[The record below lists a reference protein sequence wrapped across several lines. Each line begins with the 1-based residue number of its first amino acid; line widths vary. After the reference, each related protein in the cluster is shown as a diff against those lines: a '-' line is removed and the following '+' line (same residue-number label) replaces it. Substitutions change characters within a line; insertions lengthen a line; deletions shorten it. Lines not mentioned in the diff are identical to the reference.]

1 MIFSSIHRQ
10 LLVGLMIL
18 AGPHALN
25 AQVPHMID
33 YQGKIA
39 VSGTSFTGEGQFKFA
54 LVDGAGTTTYWSHD
68 ASSTAG
74 SEPTTHIV
82 RNVTAGLYSIVLGD
96 TALLGSTGAAMQA
109 LTPPVFNNP
118 DVRLRIW
125 FNDGANGFQ
134 LLSPD
139 RRIAAVGYAL
149 MADTV
154 PDGSITASKLAAGS
168 VTSTQLAAGSV
179 TSAQLAPDSV
189 TSAQL
194 AAGSVT
200 ADKLAEGV
208 GGGGGGGNIQASLSA
223 ADSAL
228 IGDGYIKIQSISAKP
243 WETSAAA
250 GAPSPRSH
258 HTAVWTGSKMMIW
271 GGLVGVSR
279 SNQGGTYDPATT
291 QWALLPTNGVSPA
304 RSDHT
309 AVWTGERMIVW
320 GGFTAS
326 GESNTGAMYAPPVPA
341 SDPPIGGWLA
351 TTTTA
356 APALRSGHTAVW
368 TGTKMVIWGGKNG
381 NGVLADGGAY
391 TPPTGPLIPGQEGSW
406 TAVQGSGAPAAR
418 HHHTAIWTGTKM
430 IVWGGLDS
438 NYDPIDSADDGIGN
452 GGIYDPSTNSWIAM
466 STSGAPSARVGHS
479 AVWTGSKMIVFGG
492 SNTEVPGSAANLL
505 EDGAIF
511 DPNVGANGEWS
522 PLQTTQAPSARFRHG
537 AIWNGSEMLII
548 GGEGGGGQ
556 VVTTGAAYQPAT
568 DTWRVLPLSAATT
581 AHQTVQWSGSE
592 VLVFGSNGLQILDP
606 SPAFHLYGKF

>member
-1 MIFSSIHRQ
+1 MIFSLIHRQ
-10 LLVGLMIL
+10 LLLGLLIL
-18 AGPHALN
+18 AGTHALN
-25 AQVPHMID
+25 AQVPQMID

-82 RNVTAGLYSIVLGD
+82 RTVTTGLYSIVLGD

-139 RRIAAVGYAL
+139 RRIAAVAYAL

-154 PDGSITASKLAAGS
+154 PDGSITQSKLAAGAVTSAALADGSITESKLAAGS

-179 TSAQLAPDSV
+179 T
-189 TSAQL
+189 
-194 AAGSVT
+194 
-200 ADKLAEGV
+200 ADKLAAGV
-208 GGGGGGGNIQASLSA
+208 GGGGGGNIQASLSA
-223 ADSAL
+223 ADSTL
-228 IGDGYIKIQSISAKP
+228 IGDGYIKIQSVPAKL
-243 WETSAAA
+243 WETSAAS
-250 GAPSPRSH
+250 GAPSPRSR

-271 GGLVGVSR
+271 GGLVGVSQ
-279 SNQGGTYDPATT
+279 SNQGGTYDPVIT
-291 QWALLPTNGVSPA
+291 QWSLLPTSGVSPA

-381 NGVLADGGAY
+381 DGVLNDGGAY

-406 TAVQGSGAPAAR
+406 TPLQSSGAPAAR
-418 HHHTAIWTGTKM
+418 HHHTAVWAGTKM

-438 NYDPIDSADDGIGN
+438 NYDPINDGA
-452 GGIYDPSTNSWIAM
+452 IYDPVTDSWTALP
-466 STSGAPSARVGHS
+466 TSGAPSARVGHS
-479 AVWTGSKMIVFGG
+479 AVWTGTQMLIFGG
-492 SNTEVPGSAANLL
+492 SNTEVPGSSANLL
-505 EDGAIF
+505 ADGAAY
-511 DPNVGANGEWS
+511 DPVTDLWS
-522 PLQTTQAPSARFRHG
+522 PITSADAPPARFRHAVVWTG
-537 AIWNGSEMLII
+537 NEMLVF
-548 GGEGGGGQ
+548 GGNGA
-556 VVTTGAAYQPAT
+556 GAAVITSAAAYRPET
-568 DTWRVLPLSAATT
+568 DTWRVLPASAAT
-581 AHQTVQWSGSE
+581 AADQTGQWSGSE
-592 VLVFGSNGLQILDP
+592 VLVFGTNGLQILDP